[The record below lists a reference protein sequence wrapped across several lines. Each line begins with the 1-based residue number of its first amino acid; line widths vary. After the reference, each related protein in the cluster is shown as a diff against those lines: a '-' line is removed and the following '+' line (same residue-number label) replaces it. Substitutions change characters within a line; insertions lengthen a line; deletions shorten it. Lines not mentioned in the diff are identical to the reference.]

1 VPAPIPEAAPP
12 PSTPQAASQETAFA
26 PKFSAFAAPDPKV
39 SARRGGIPAWLPT
52 WLLTVIFALVFVGV
66 VFGVY
71 RIINRSPARPTT
83 AVENP
88 AAKPGTPANPIQ
100 RYIEISGVR
109 FLEDSKHKDQ
119 TLARFVLTNH
129 SDAEFTGLAGNVTLW
144 ASTRRSEEDAQGSVS
159 FKTDLKPAE
168 SKELT
173 EPLVTKKKIYELP
186 DWQMV
191 TTDVQIT
198 APTP

>member
-1 VPAPIPEAAPP
+1 
-12 PSTPQAASQETAFA
+12 
-26 PKFSAFAAPDPKV
+26 
-39 SARRGGIPAWLPT
+39 
-52 WLLTVIFALVFVGV
+52 VIFALVFVGV

-71 RIINRSPARPTT
+71 RLVNRTPAKPVA

-88 AAKPGTPANPIQ
+88 AAKPGAPANPIQ

-109 FLEDSKHKDQ
+109 FLEDPKNKDQ
-119 TLARFVLTNH
+119 TLARFMLTNH

-144 ASTRRSEEDAQGSVS
+144 ASTRRSEEDAEGSLS
-159 FKTDLKPAE
+159 FKTDVKPDE

-173 EPLVTKKKIYELP
+173 VPLVTKKKIYELP

-198 APTP
+198 APAPEGSPAQ